1 MDIDALVAELGGVPV
16 DESVPE
22 PEAGPGFLDRVRGAG
37 LGALDTVQGPRV
49 GAAIGTVDEFL
60 NPGKEGFL
68 DFGAAGGTYD
78 RLLKDNFQ
86 KVTEAQERTPGEFMA
101 GQLGSAFIPVGGALA
116 GIGAAAKGAKALS
129 LGSKGTLAAKAVG
142 GGIGGAAETALMV
155 QTDRQRRGEADS
167 LTDLKGFDG
176 KGLTTFG
183 GVLGSAS
190 PLLGA
195 AIKGTTSHVRP
206 VSKRVGEA
214 AKEAVSQRALG
225 LSARDADRLAQRSA
239 QIDSA
244 PAWGDIVTRARET
257 LDSLQTQ
264 ISKGSGAAFDALR
277 GGTRIDAT
285 AVRKSLQ
292 SFVQR
297 MGVDTPGAAAEATR
311 MIKSLDSR
319 NLNSGMISKLQK
331 QLSELPQDSKAISQY
346 LNDPKALASNLEQ
359 RAALQQ
365 RIAELSNRVELDPVA
380 AKTWFQNVVDPIA
393 YNLGRDTG
401 FLEPVQK
408 LAQRVRGTI
417 DAQLKGNQE
426 YTRIMRDV
434 AADTEAYGAAKAL
447 LKGEESTVMGKF
459 ASYGR
464 SPEKHRSQL
473 ERIEELAR
481 RMKDSG
487 LSDSIID
494 RRVADTLE
502 AFKPNGSRMVN
513 AGAAAG
519 TGIGFMVGNPIIGG
533 FIGAGVGF
541 LADSRGRQWAR
552 SFNEIVNKYGPGT
565 AAKIE
570 RATAEIGKAVE
581 RGGPQAGRAMVALLA
596 KSSPEVAKV
605 MEETDRHAGTYAALQ
620 AAPYKGPSRNDPPPE
635 INAAITHHMRMAND
649 PTYRRKHQ
657 VKAGR

>member
-16 DESVPE
+16 EEPT
-22 PEAGPGFLDRVRGAG
+22 PEAGSDVGFLDRVRGAG
-37 LGALDTVQGPRV
+37 LGALDTVQGPRI

-68 DFGAAGGTYD
+68 DFGAVGGTYD

-86 KVTEAQERTPGEFMA
+86 KVTEAQERTPGEFVA
-101 GQLGSAFIPVGGALA
+101 GQIGSAFIPVGGALA
-116 GIGAAAKGAKALS
+116 GIGAATKGAQALN
-129 LGSKGTLAAKAVG
+129 LGSKASLAAKAVG

-167 LTDLKGFDG
+167 ITDVEGFDG
-176 KGLTTFG
+176 GLLTTFG

-195 AIKGTTSHVRP
+195 AMKGATAHVKP
-206 VSKRVGEA
+206 VTEKVGEA

-225 LSARDADRLAQRSA
+225 LGAKDADRLAQRA
-239 QIDSA
+239 TQIDNA
-244 PAWGDIVTRARET
+244 PAWGDIVNRARET
-257 LDSLQTQ
+257 LDNLQSK

-277 GGTRIDAT
+277 GGERIDAT
-285 AVRKSLQ
+285 DVRRSLQ
-292 SFVQR
+292 NFVKR
-297 MGVDTPGAAAEATR
+297 MEIDTPGAAAEASR
-311 MIKSLDSR
+311 MIKALDSR
-319 NLNSGMISKLQK
+319 NLNAGMIGSLKK
-331 QLSELPQDSKAISQY
+331 QLDALPDPAKAYQTFG
-346 LNDPKALASNLEQ
+346 NDPKGLASMLEQ
-359 RAALQQ
+359 RNALQQ
-365 RIAELSNRVELDPVA
+365 RIAELSDRVELDPVS

-393 YNLGRDTG
+393 YNLGRETG
-401 FLEPVQK
+401 FLEPVQR
-408 LAQRVRGTI
+408 LAQNVRGTI
-417 DAQLKGNQE
+417 DSQLKNNQD
-426 YTRIMRDV
+426 YARIMREV

-447 LKGEESTVMGKF
+447 LKGEESSVIGKF

-464 SPEKHRSQL
+464 NPEKHRSQL
-473 ERIEELAR
+473 ERIEQLAR
-481 RMKDSG
+481 RMDDAG

-519 TGIGFMVGNPIIGG
+519 AGLGFVVGNPVLGG
-533 FIGAGVGF
+533 MIGAGVGF

-552 SFNEIVNKYGPGT
+552 SFNEIVNKYGPKT
-565 AAKIE
+565 AAVME

-596 KSSPEVAKV
+596 KASPEVAKV
-605 MEETDRHAGTYAALQ
+605 MEETDRRAGTYAALQ